1 MAHIIKPAVAVL
13 SEQVAGGSTASNAG
27 GSSSTGF
34 NQRRINTAE
43 GETWFVTG
51 AFDGING
58 TNVNWTLEAGTYEFD
73 MSSPVYSTDYSSQ
86 RLYDVTNSVEVPGS
100 CSQTLYLPS
109 GASDYLSSKF
119 THSITSSTEFKI
131 ETYVTTGRATD
142 GLGVYNGNTA
152 NNAVFSQIKI
162 RKLK

>member
-1 MAHIIKPAVAVL
+1 
-13 SEQVAGGSTASNAG
+13 
-27 GSSSTGF
+27 
-34 NQRRINTAE
+34 
-43 GETWFVTG
+43 
-51 AFDGING
+51 
-58 TNVNWTLEAGTYEFD
+58 